1 MNHKSGLDPIDHPV
15 QLILDTLT
23 KRNFRS
29 ELTFQKVKKG
39 LSDNIAEEHE
49 RTSDEDDIVH
59 EDDVF
64 M

>member
-1 MNHKSGLDPIDHPV
+1 MTYIKID
-15 QLILDTLT
+15 LEIRLGDYTIANL
-23 KRNFRS
+23 RS

-39 LSDNIAEEHE
+39 LSDNIAEEHDG
-49 RTSDEDDIVH
+49 TSDEDDVVH

>member
-1 MNHKSGLDPIDHPV
+1 MTYIKIDLEIRV
-15 QLILDTLT
+15 T
-23 KRNFRS
+23 KANLRS

-39 LSDNIAEEHE
+39 LSDNIAEEHDG
-49 RTSDEDDIVH
+49 TSDEDDVVH

>member
-1 MNHKSGLDPIDHPV
+1 MQWQDYSLSLENSDFKSY
-15 QLILDTLT
+15 
-23 KRNFRS
+23 FRS

-39 LSDNIAEEHE
+39 LTDNIAEEQE
-49 RTSDEDDIVH
+49 GTSGEEDIVH

>member
-1 MNHKSGLDPIDHPV
+1 M
-15 QLILDTLT
+15 T
-23 KRNFRS
+23 KANLCS

-39 LSDNIAEEHE
+39 LSDNIAEEHDG
-49 RTSDEDDIVH
+49 TSDEDDVVH